1 MKIYVESVGLCGPG
15 LENWPLGRAIL
26 AGEAPYEPT
35 DVRLTP
41 SELLPQAERRRMTD
55 AVKLSIAI
63 ASEAITASP
72 IKQTDMP
79 SVFTSSGGDGATI
92 ISILENLASPE
103 REVSPTRFH
112 NSVHNAPSGYWSI
125 ATQSRGAST
134 SLCGYD
140 YSFGVG
146 LVDAAAQ
153 AVYDQTAI
161 LLVAY
166 DLPYPAPIH
175 RFRPIES
182 AFGTALVLSPQP
194 SGTSI
199 ALLDLKL
206 MQGGEAPTAMRNPYL
221 EVLRAGN
228 PAARSLP
235 LLETLAQSAERR
247 ILIPYVAQNLLEIS
261 LSPC

>member
-1 MKIYVESVGLCGPG
+1 MKVYVESVGLCGPG
-15 LENWPLGRAIL
+15 LDNWPLGRAIL
-26 AGEAPYEPT
+26 AGKAPHQPA
-35 DVRLTP
+35 DVRLIP

-55 AVKLSIAI
+55 AVKLSIAV
-63 ASEAITASP
+63 AGEAINASSVKHP
-72 IKQTDMP
+72 DMP

-92 ISILENLASPE
+92 ISILDILASPE

-153 AVYDQTAI
+153 AVYDQTPI
-161 LLVAY
+161 LLVCY

-175 RFRPIES
+175 RFRSIES
-182 AFGTALVLSPQP
+182 VFGVAFVLSPQP
-194 SGTSI
+194 SDTSL
-199 ALLDLKL
+199 ALLDLKII
-206 MQGGEAPTAMRNPYL
+206 QGGEATTMRDPYL

-235 LLETLAQSAERR
+235 LLETLAESAERQL
-247 ILIPYVAQNLLEIS
+247 LIPYVAQNLLEIS